1 MHENDPLLA
10 ARLALVDA
18 IRRANHLVMETD
30 APEEVLREAAADIE
44 RANDAMR
51 AHPGPRP
58 AEFGLG
64 FNDLSPI
71 QGRFNPMAPPITFE
85 VGEGEVR
92 GTGVF
97 GPVHEG
103 PRGTMHGGI
112 VAALFDDLL
121 AIAMLNSEQQGP
133 TGSLT
138 VRLKRPV
145 PLHKDLHLRARVDR
159 IEGRRI
165 HTEGTIEADG
175 VVVAEGEAVF
185 IGPKQG

>member
-1 MHENDPLLA
+1 MSEENSLLA
-10 ARLALVDA
+10 ARLAVVDA

-30 APEEVLREAAADIE
+30 APEEVLREAAAAVE
-44 RANDAMR
+44 RCNTALA

-58 AEFGLG
+58 AELG
-64 FNDLSPI
+64 FGDVSPL
-71 QGRFNPMAPPITFE
+71 QGKFNPMAPPIELE

-97 GPVHEG
+97 GSVHQG
-103 PRGTMHGGI
+103 PPGTMHGGI

-121 AIAMLNSEQQGP
+121 AVAMLNSEQQGP

-138 VRLKRPV
+138 VRLRRPV
-145 PLHKDLHLRARVDR
+145 PLHRELQLRARVDR

-165 HTEGTIEADG
+165 HTEGTIEVDG

-185 IGPKQG
+185 IGRKQE